1 MHWTIESVL
10 RAELIGALQTD
21 WAERLPHVELA
32 INSTVARSTGKVPFE
47 VAYGD
52 NVRLPMD
59 FTLDTPVQVW
69 SAEEVA

>member
-1 MHWTIESVL
+1 M
-10 RAELIGALQTD
+10 
-21 WAERLPHVELA
+21 ELA

-59 FTLDTPVQVW
+59 FTLDTPVQVR
-69 SAEEVA
+69 SAEEVAKKVVDVVREAREAWAKA

>member
-1 MHWTIESVL
+1 M
-10 RAELIGALQTD
+10 
-21 WAERLPHVELA
+21 ELA

-59 FTLDTPVQVW
+59 FTLDTPVQV
-69 SAEEVA
+69 SNAGFSQGGGIEGGGCG

>member
-1 MHWTIESVL
+1 M
-10 RAELIGALQTD
+10 
-21 WAERLPHVELA
+21 ELA

-59 FTLDTPVQVW
+59 FTLDTPVQVQ
-69 SAEEVA
+69 SAEEVAKKVVDVVREAREAWAKA